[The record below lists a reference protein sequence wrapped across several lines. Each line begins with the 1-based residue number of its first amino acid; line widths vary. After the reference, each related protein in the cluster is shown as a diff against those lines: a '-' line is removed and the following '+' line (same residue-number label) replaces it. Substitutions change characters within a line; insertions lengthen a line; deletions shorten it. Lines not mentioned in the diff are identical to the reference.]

1 MQTGRDFTQPPAQ
14 RHSII
19 AAQLQSIRVAA
30 FKNLCASA
38 NTRIEEKAGLETSS
52 ALNQVN
58 DQDDDGNYEQ
68 EMNQAA
74 ANVADET
81 KKPAAT
87 ACNPE
92 SLFHRQRRQL
102 ISD

>member
-1 MQTGRDFTQPPAQ
+1 
-14 RHSII
+14 
-19 AAQLQSIRVAA
+19 
-30 FKNLCASA
+30 
-38 NTRIEEKAGLETSS
+38 
-52 ALNQVN
+52 LNQIDN
-58 DQDDDGNYEQ
+58 QDNDGNYEQ

-81 KKPAAT
+81 KNPAAT

-92 SLFHRQRRQL
+92 SLFRRQRRQL